1 MRNART
7 ADAWASGDPHDG
19 PMVTTALTPSRASA
33 EVGILSLV
41 GRAVVWTGLFGL
53 ALGISCRSFS
63 EGSAGPVGISLAQLG
78 APWVLVAFA
87 AGVLVAE
94 RSADPAIERAAL
106 VLGGLA
112 GAGTMVVASVSY
124 YGDAS
129 SRSAVFWAAA
139 GLVVGGAAGL
149 AGAAWRARPGS
160 VVGAMA
166 AGALG
171 LALVAEGIG
180 RLDYGWFHSTGQV
193 SHLGAR
199 WLVAGGLALPVL
211 LTRGRPAGV
220 VASISVFVLAAP
232 VAAVVVVAYHGLSL
246 VEGSAPEA
254 WFG

>member
-7 ADAWASGDPHDG
+7 ADARARRDPHDG
-19 PMVTTALTPSRASA
+19 SVATTAPAPTRTSA
-33 EVGILSLV
+33 EDAIPRLV
-41 GRAVVWTGLFGL
+41 GRAAVCTGLLGL
-53 ALGISCRSFS
+53 ALGLWCRSFS
-63 EGSAGPVGISLAQLG
+63 EGSGGPLGVGLAQLG

-87 AGVLVAE
+87 AGALVADE
-94 RSADPAIERAAL
+94 RSADPVIERAA
-106 VLGGLA
+106 VALGGLA
-112 GAGTMVVASVSY
+112 GAGTMVVASFSY

-129 SRSAVFWAAA
+129 SPSAVFWAAV

-160 VVGAMA
+160 VVEATA

-180 RLDYGWFHSTGQV
+180 RLDFGWFDSTGQV

-199 WLVAGGLALPVL
+199 WLVAAGLALPIL

-220 VASISVFVLAAP
+220 VAAITVVLLAAP
-232 VAAVVVVAYHGLSL
+232 VAALVVVASHGLGL
-246 VEGSAPEA
+246 A
-254 WFG
+254 